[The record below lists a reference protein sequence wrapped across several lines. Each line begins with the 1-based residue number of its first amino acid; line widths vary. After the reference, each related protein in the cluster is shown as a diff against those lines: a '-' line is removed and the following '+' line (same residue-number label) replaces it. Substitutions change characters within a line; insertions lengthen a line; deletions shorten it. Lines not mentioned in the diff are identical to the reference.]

1 MAARTTACPDWDRR
15 IAVGESLIPQGPLFP
30 QEAEAAMAV
39 FDSLRVV
46 EATGSPTFGE
56 ASRHWVR
63 DFASNVFGA
72 LDPQTGERAINE
84 FFLLIAKKNG
94 KSTLAAG
101 VMLTALLLNWRV
113 AAEFY
118 ILAPTKE
125 IADTAFKSA
134 REMVKAD
141 AELGGD
147 DGLIRIKAAVRELHH
162 KRTGAVLKVIAAD
175 ADTVGGKKGV
185 GIFVDEL
192 WLFGKRANAHNLLSE
207 ATGGLASY
215 PEGFVIY
222 ASTQSDEPPAGVFKE
237 KLEFYRRIRDGDI
250 VAPHALPVLYEYPP
264 ALQKAKAWE
273 DPATWAIPN
282 PNLDLS
288 VSRGFI
294 AGKLAEAREAGAH
307 AENVILA
314 KHLNVEIGQQLRAD
328 RWAGADVW
336 AAAVDPTL
344 TLETLISRSEVVVA
358 GIDGGGLDD
367 LLGLSLIGRERGSG
381 RWLAWGRAYAHVSVL
396 RRRKSIASQLI
407 DFATAGELE
416 VFDSTAR
423 LDPSQLAALIDDP
436 STSSG
441 QTTGSGQAP
450 GADLAPRPEAPPA
463 FRQAVG
469 GLEGRPDDDPPVLVP
484 PDIQALVDVV
494 ARPLAAGVLAIVGI
508 DTHGVGLIVEGLK
521 TIGVQES
528 EDGRLAPLIGVSQ
541 GYKLHGAIKTAER
554 KLDDRTL
561 LHADQRLTAW
571 SVGNARTVLSGNA
584 AMVTKA
590 ASGTAK
596 IDPLMALFNAVA
608 LMSQNPE
615 PAGSVYS
622 ANRGLRSFG

>member
-1 MAARTTACPDWDRR
+1 MIRTTACPDWERR
-15 IAVGESLIPQGPLFP
+15 IAAGETLIPQGPLFP
-30 QEAEAAMAV
+30 QEAKAAMAV
-39 FDSLRVV
+39 FDTLRVV

-56 ASRHWVR
+56 ASRPWVR
-63 DFASNVFGA
+63 DFAASIFGA
-72 LDPQTGERAINE
+72 LDPETGVRQINE

-101 VMLTALLLNWRV
+101 VMLTALILNWRV

-141 AELGGD
+141 PELTD
-147 DGLIRIKAAVRELHH
+147 LLKIKAAVRELHH
-162 KRTGAVLKVIAAD
+162 KQTGAVLKVIAAD

-192 WLFGKRANAHNLLSE
+192 WLFGKRANAHNMLSE

-237 KLEFYRRIRDGDI
+237 KLEFYRRIRDGEI
-250 VAPHALPVLYEYPP
+250 AVPHAQPVLYEYPP
-264 ALQKAKAWE
+264 ALHKAQAWE
-273 DPATWAIPN
+273 NPATWSIPN
-282 PNLDLS
+282 PNLDVS
-288 VSRGFI
+288 VARGFV
-294 AGKLAEAREAGAH
+294 AGKLAEAKEAGQH
-307 AENVILA
+307 AYNVILA
-314 KHLNVEIGQQLRAD
+314 KHLNVEIGQNLRAD

-336 AAAVDPTL
+336 AQAVDPTL
-344 TLETLISRSEVVVA
+344 TLDTLIDRSDCIVA
-358 GIDGGGLDD
+358 GLDGGGLDD
-367 LLGLSLIGRERGSG
+367 LLGLALLGRERGTG
-381 RWLAWGRAYAHVSVL
+381 RWLAWVRAYAHISAL
-396 RRRKSIASQLI
+396 RRRKSIAAELI
-407 DFATAGELE
+407 DFAMTGELE
-416 VFDSTAR
+416 VFDSAGR
-423 LDPSQLAALIDDP
+423 LDPSQLAAMVEGNQP
-436 STSSG
+436 PTPE
-441 QTTGSGQAP
+441 TTP
-450 GADLAPRPEAPPA
+450 PHPEL
-463 FRQAVG
+463 V
-469 GLEGRPDDDPPVLVP
+469 EGRPADEETRVQVP
-484 PDIQALVDVV
+484 PDIQALVDVI
-494 ARPLAAGVLAIVGI
+494 ARPLAAGLLAIAGI

-528 EDGRLAPLIGVSQ
+528 EEGRMAPLIGVSQ

-561 LHADQRLTAW
+561 LHADQRLMAW

-608 LMSQNPE
+608 LMSTNPE